1 MASNVGLPVKSLA
14 SEESRKRKY
23 YRWYPQRTRFMAHAE
38 QSAQSTVVAEGEG
51 KADPD
56 GPILR
61 QSLNA
66 ARETEYELPPAA
78 VVVIRGK
85 VAGR

>member
-1 MASNVGLPVKSLA
+1 MAK
-14 SEESRKRKY
+14 
-23 YRWYPQRTRFMAHAE
+23 AE

-51 KADPD
+51 KVDPD

-61 QSLNA
+61 QSVNA
-66 ARETEYELPPAA
+66 GRETEYELPPAA